1 MSNNMPTVTRD
12 QLLRAEM
19 IVQLG
24 NIAEALRKLQFGGQ
38 DTSELENKITE
49 LNTKITTLTT
59 NNNQLSQALSAA
71 NALVS
76 ELQGQLTDVDG
87 PGNDPTPDDV
97 AEVFAHLEIT
107 DS

>member
-1 MSNNMPTVTRD
+1 MTVPNVTRD
-12 QLLRAEM
+12 QLLQAEV

-24 NIAEALRKLQFGGQ
+24 NIVEALRKLQFGGA
-38 DTSELENKITE
+38 DTSELESKITE

-76 ELQGQLTDVDG
+76 ELQGQLTNVDT
-87 PGNDPTPDDV
+87 PGSDPTPDDI
-97 AEVFAHLEIT
+97 AEVFAHLDIT
-107 DS
+107 DQ